1 MNPSQLIELLLH
13 GNQLKRTTRTGWA
26 QRGIVNPES
35 VAAHSYGVAYT
46 ALMLA
51 DWLDETV
58 DLARLLAMALL
69 HDLPE
74 GLTSDIPAPAW
85 RYLPRA
91 EKAGAER
98 RALTDIVSG
107 AAAAADLLAL
117 WDELVANETVEAR
130 LVHDADKLDLFL
142 QATVYER
149 HTGNRQLEEFWR
161 NPQQFHFPVSRAIYD
176 ELGRR
181 RTEDPRPR
189 ATD

>member
-1 MNPSQLIELLLH
+1 MDTGTLIDLLLH

-35 VAAHSYGVAYT
+35 VAAHSYGVGYIC
-46 ALMLA
+46 LILA
-51 DWLDETV
+51 QLIEEPFDMGT
-58 DLARLLAMALL
+58 LLTMALL

-98 RALTDIVSG
+98 RALADIVGEASPG
-107 AAAAADLLAL
+107 PRLLGL
-117 WDELVANETVEAR
+117 WDELVANESAEAQ

-142 QATVYER
+142 QAYVYER
-149 HTGNRQLEEFWR
+149 HTGNQQLAEFWQKAHR
-161 NPQQFHFPVSRAIYD
+161 FHYSEAQAIYD
-176 ELGRR
+176 ELRR
-181 RTEDPRPR
+181 RR
-189 ATD
+189 AAADGLANA